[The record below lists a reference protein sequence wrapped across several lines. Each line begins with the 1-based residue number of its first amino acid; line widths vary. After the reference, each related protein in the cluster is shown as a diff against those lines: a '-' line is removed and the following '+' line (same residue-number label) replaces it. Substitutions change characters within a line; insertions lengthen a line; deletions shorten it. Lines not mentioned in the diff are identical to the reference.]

1 MDQNLKFKKQRES
14 EMEYNLKFKK
24 QHERENGIQ
33 FDV

>member
-1 MDQNLKFKKQRES
+1 MDQNQKFKKQRES
-14 EMEYNLKFKK
+14 EMECNLKFKK